1 MTVTFYLRF
10 STKPGQ
16 QLFISGDSDFLGSDV
31 LDNAIALQYHNEQFW
46 RITFEADAKDY
57 TEEITYRYLL
67 QFEDG
72 SKIVE
77 GENHRTLLFSKY
89 KAKTF
94 DVYDIWNHAG
104 TIDNVF
110 YTQPF
115 TEVLLPKT
123 ETAKPAKIPAS
134 VSHEFKVKAPLLKKN
149 EAIFITGSGKPLADW
164 DMTKPVLLAK
174 EGAWHTVRLNLS
186 QEKFPVTY
194 KYGVYNTKTKTVQQY
209 ENGRNRFITVDQT
222 PKKIT
227 IQNDGFINLNAV
239 WKGAGVAIP
248 VFSLRSK
255 NSFGVGEFTDLKL
268 LADWAKITG
277 LKLIQILPVNDT
289 SATNTW
295 QDSYPYAAI
304 SAFAL
309 HPIYINLSKV
319 AGGETSVIKALS
331 RKQKSLNKLE
341 DVEYDQVMKF
351 KLSALR
357 EIFAHQKESFKDDKD
372 YFEFFDLN
380 RHWLVPYAVFC
391 YLKNKYKT
399 SDFSKWRTNKIYNE
413 EAIQKLASP
422 LQKHYDEILL
432 QYFIQYHLH
441 LQLKEAA
448 DYAHEHGVILKGDI
462 PIGVYRHG
470 VDAWMHPK
478 LFNMDEQA
486 GAPPDDFAVRGQ
498 NWGFPTYNWTAMKQD
513 DFGWWRKRFEQMSNY
528 FDAFR
533 IDHILGFFRI
543 WSIPENAVEGI
554 MGHFNP
560 AIPVHINEFY
570 NNGIWFDKDRYCNP
584 FITEHIVWETFGEDS
599 EAVKKDYLEEISY
612 QFYKLKSHVN
622 TQQKVAE
629 HFKELR
635 TSDDKIQKGLYYLI
649 SNVILFEVAGSE
661 AKQFHFRISM
671 DQTSSYNSLE
681 GHTKRQLHELYV
693 NYFFRRQDDFWRH
706 EAMQKLPQ
714 LKRSTNMLVCGEDL
728 GMVPACVPDVMGQ
741 LSILSLEI
749 QRMPKDPNSTF
760 FHPKNAPYLSVVTPS
775 THDMSTIR
783 GWWEE
788 DRGKTQYFYNYFM
801 GHYGEA
807 PYFCEPYLNRE
818 IILQHLYSPAMW
830 SIFMLQDLLG
840 MDEKLRREN
849 PQDERINIPAVSN
862 HYWKY
867 RMHIPL
873 EQLIREKE
881 FNVDLHNQVTD
892 SGR

>member
-16 QLFISGDSDFLGSDV
+16 HLFISGDSDFLGSDV
-31 LDNAIALQYHNEQFW
+31 TDDAVPLHYFNEEFW
-46 RITFEADAKDY
+46 CVSLEVEAKDY

-67 QFEDG
+67 QFED
-72 SKIVE
+72 SSRIVE
-77 GENHRTLLFSKY
+77 GENHRNILLSKY
-89 KAKTF
+89 RAKML
-94 DVYDIWNHAG
+94 DVFDIWNHAG
-104 TIDNVF
+104 TINNVF

-115 TEVLLPKT
+115 TDVLLPAA
-123 ETAKPAKIPAS
+123 ETPKAAKILS
-134 VSHEFKVKAPLLKKN
+134 NVSHEFKVKAPLLKKN
-149 EAIFITGSGKPLADW
+149 ETIFITGSGKPFGDW
-164 DMTKPVLLAK
+164 NMTKPVLLAR

-186 QEKFPVTY
+186 QEKFPLTY
-194 KYGVYNTKTKTVQQY
+194 KYGIYNTKTRAVQQY
-209 ENGRNRFITVDQT
+209 ENGRNRFLTIDQT

-227 IQNDGFINLNAV
+227 ILNDGFVNLDYV
-239 WKGAGVAIP
+239 WRGAGVAIP

-255 NSFGVGEFTDLKL
+255 NSFGVGEFMDLKL
-268 LADWAKITG
+268 LTDWAKITG
-277 LKLIQILPVNDT
+277 LKLIQILPINDT

-319 AGGETSVIKALS
+319 AGGETAVIKALS
-331 RKQKSLNKLE
+331 RKQKSLNKLD

-351 KLSALR
+351 KLSALQ
-357 EIFAHQKESFKDDKD
+357 EIFVHQKDTFNEDKN

-399 SDFSKWRTNKIYNE
+399 SDFSKWRTNKIYSE
-413 EAIQKLASP
+413 EAIQKLAAPS
-422 LQKHYDEILL
+422 QKHYDEILL

-448 DYAHEHGVILKGDI
+448 DYAHENSIILKGDI

-470 VDAWMHPK
+470 VDAWMNPE
-478 LFNMDEQA
+478 LFNMDKQA

-498 NWGFPTYNWTAMKQD
+498 NWGFPTYNWAAMKQD

-543 WSIPENAVEGI
+543 WSIPLHAVEGI

-584 FITEHIVWETFGEDS
+584 FITENIVRETFGEDA
-599 EAVKKDYLEEISY
+599 EAVKKAYLEEISY
-612 QFYKLKSHVN
+612 QFYKLKPEFD

-629 HFKELR
+629 HFAVLKM
-635 TSDDKIQKGLYYLI
+635 SDKKIEKGLYNLI
-649 SNVILFEVAGSE
+649 SNVILFEVAGSDGQ
-661 AKQFHFRISM
+661 QFHFRISM
-671 DQTSSYNSLE
+671 EQTSSYNSLD
-681 GHTKRQLHELYV
+681 GHTKYQLHELYV
-693 NYFFRRQDDFWRH
+693 NYFFRRQDDFWRN

-728 GMVPACVPDVMGQ
+728 GMVPTCVPDVMGQ

-749 QRMPKDPNSTF
+749 QRMPKNPESIF

-788 DRGKTQYFYNYFM
+788 DRGRTQHFYNYFM

-807 PYFCEPYLNRE
+807 PYFCESHLNRE

-830 SIFMLQDLLG
+830 SIFMWQDLMG
-840 MDEKLRREN
+840 MDEKLRRDN
-849 PQDERINIPAVSN
+849 PQDERINIPAEPN

-873 EQLIREKE
+873 EQMIKEKE
-881 FNVDLHNQVTD
+881 FNIDLHHQITD